1 MWVWLNKF
9 GVKPNELELIS
20 VEDQNVIWTM
30 SKYEQE
36 KADHEKWKKESEQQ
50 IDKMLHPK

>member
-30 SKYEQE
+30 TKYEQE